1 MPGERIIRQGDAP
14 DEMFFISLG
23 AVEVAL
29 ADRGIILGP
38 GDFFGEMGVLSGE
51 PRSADVTA
59 IDFTELLVLSR
70 QDVLGFLQRHPE
82 LRAQVSA
89 VADRRSAMNRQ
100 AEWNGSAGSRD

>member
-1 MPGERIIRQGDAP
+1 
-14 DEMFFISLG
+14 MFFISLG

-70 QDVLGFLQRHPE
+70 QDVLGFLQRHPN
-82 LRAQVSA
+82 SA
-89 VADRRSAMNRQ
+89 PRSAPLRI
-100 AEWNGSAGSRD
+100 AAAR